1 MTLMILFAENTRAVL
16 WVAVIPAGIA
26 VLVVASLDEAADVV
40 RSLIHDVAIRDD
52 DRGGL
57 ELVNL
62 HDVALGLLA
71 AAAAREE
78 TRGAHTRS
86 DFPTEDERFR
96 LRMVLR

>member
-1 MTLMILFAENTRAVL
+1 
-16 WVAVIPAGIA
+16 
-26 VLVVASLDEAADVV
+26 
-40 RSLIHDVAIRDD
+40 
-52 DRGGL
+52 
-57 ELVNL
+57 LVNL